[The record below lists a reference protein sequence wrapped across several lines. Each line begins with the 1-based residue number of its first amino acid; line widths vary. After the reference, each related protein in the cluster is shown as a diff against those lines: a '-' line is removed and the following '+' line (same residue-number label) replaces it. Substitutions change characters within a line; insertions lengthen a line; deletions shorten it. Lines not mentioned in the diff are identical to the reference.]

1 MPTLQYN
8 ELLAKRE
15 VFQNEA
21 TMAAEDVNQRSEPEK
36 QQVEH
41 GPDLYQI
48 MLWSIA
54 VSC

>member
-41 GPDLYQI
+41 GPTYTKLCFGA
-48 MLWSIA
+48 SR
-54 VSC
+54 